1 MRASHLAIFGLFTL
15 SACSGSTPSTPSPSP
30 PPAPATFVIS
40 GTVYQIDA
48 AGRRPLIAAMVD
60 IADSTTGI
68 WGQYGRPM
76 TDGNGRYVSLPLTAR
91 HYLAR
96 ASKAGFESSSAVSL
110 GYIDAAR
117 TVDFELV
124 AVSATTAPLSVTAIS
139 PSTGSTGGGTTV
151 RITGTGFQPRATVT
165 FGGESGT
172 AYVENS
178 SVISVTSPARAA
190 GAVDVVVTNPDSQ
203 VAKLAGAYTYA
214 PPTSFDFNGTWVG
227 AALAHPESETRVT
240 ISHADMDF
248 RLTIQ
253 NNVVTAVSCGGVTI
267 AMPSPAP
274 SVTNGEFSLAEASMT
289 GRILAAAE
297 AGGAVNTPACP
308 ATRWNARRQ

>member
-1 MRASHLAIFGLFTL
+1 MTVTRLAFLGALL
-15 SACSGSTPSTPSPSP
+15 SCACSGSAPSTPSPTP

-48 AGRRPLIAAMVD
+48 AGQRPLIAAMVEL
-60 IADSTTGI
+60 ADSATGA
-68 WGQYGRPM
+68 WGQYGRTM

-96 ASKAGFESSSAVSL
+96 ASRTGYESSSPVSL
-110 GYIDAAR
+110 GYVDAAR

-124 AVSATTAPLSVTAIS
+124 AVSATTAPLSVTSIS
-139 PSTGSTGGGTTV
+139 PSMGSTGGGTTV

-172 AYVENS
+172 VSVENS
-178 SVISVTSPARAA
+178 SGMSATAPARAA
-190 GAVDVVVTNPDSQ
+190 GAVDVVVTNPDGQ
-203 VAKLAGAYTYA
+203 VARLAGAYTYA
-214 PPTSFDFNGTWVG
+214 SPTSFDFNGTWVG
-227 AALAHPESETRVT
+227 AALAHPESQTRVT
-240 ISHADMDF
+240 ISHSDMDF

-253 NNVVTAVSCGGVTI
+253 NNVVTAVSCGGVTT

-297 AGGAVNTPACP
+297 AGGAINTPACP